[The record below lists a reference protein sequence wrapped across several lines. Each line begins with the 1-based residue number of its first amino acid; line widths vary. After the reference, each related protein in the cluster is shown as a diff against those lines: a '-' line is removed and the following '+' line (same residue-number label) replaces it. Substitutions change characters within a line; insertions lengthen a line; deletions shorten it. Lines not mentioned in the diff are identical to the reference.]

1 MRVAGL
7 LLAAAVA
14 AAEERQVIPMR
25 TDLPRGEEVF
35 IGPNDTERRIRKI
48 TSPTMIVYPAAK
60 SNGTGIVIVPGG
72 GLNYVT
78 IDKEGT
84 AAAEWLNT
92 LGVTAFVLKHRV
104 TFSTFDDGLKIAGED
119 ATLAVRLAKRRA
131 AEWGLDPAR
140 IGMMGFSSGGY
151 LTLAAA
157 TSARAESRPA
167 FAAAIY
173 ASAPDDVQVPSGAP
187 PLFLVLA
194 HDDNEGMRD
203 ATLRVYTAW
212 HKARVPA
219 ELHIFWK
226 GGHGFGMRKRGD
238 PTDAWPERMADWLRS
253 RRLIP

>member
-1 MRVAGL
+1 MRAAAL
-7 LLAAAVA
+7 ALLAIAASA
-14 AAEERQVIPMR
+14 SERQVIPMR

-60 SNGTGIVIVPGG
+60 PTGTGMIVVPGG

-78 IDKEGT
+78 IDKEGA

-131 AEWGLDPAR
+131 AEWRLDPAR

-151 LTLAAA
+151 LTILASTA
-157 TSARAESRPA
+157 SNAESRPA
-167 FAAAIY
+167 FAAALY
-173 ASAPDDVQVPSGAP
+173 PSAPDEIRVPSGAP
-187 PLFLVLA
+187 PLFLILA
-194 HDDNEGMRD
+194 HDDNAGMRD

-238 PTDAWPERMADWLRS
+238 PTDAWTDRMADWLRS